1 MPHVTISSVENEEIG
16 VEKWFSHS
24 FFISRLNGKVDKI
37 LSCFF
42 SLIFRFT
49 LHVSMKGCILCY
61 RLNTHGV
68 AYLHFD
74 INQIMGA
81 MGKKKRER
89 VCVFAHNL

>member
-1 MPHVTISSVENEEIG
+1 MTISGVENEEIG
-16 VEKWFSHS
+16 VEKRFFHS
-24 FFISRLNGKVDKI
+24 IFFSRLNEKVDKN

-42 SLIFRFT
+42 IPFFRFA
-49 LHVSMKGCILCY
+49 LHVSLKGCILCY
-61 RLNTHGV
+61 RLNTHGA